1 MSRGTDTSSLSLVA
15 ELLSDLNLE
24 TLAGGERLNTLDSM
38 SLQGNS
44 STSLT
49 LSNTVASHLSATL
62 HNDSQQRPLDAWSP
76 KSTSSPPTQLPT
88 VFNSYSDHGSGG

>member
-24 TLAGGERLNTLDSM
+24 TLAGGEAEYIGQHVSPGQQLHVADTI
-38 SLQGNS
+38 
-44 STSLT
+44 
-49 LSNTVASHLSATL
+49 NTVASHLSATL
-62 HNDSQQRPLDAWSP
+62 HNDPSNAPSTPWSP

>member
-62 HNDSQQRPLDAWSP
+62 
-76 KSTSSPPTQLPT
+76 
-88 VFNSYSDHGSGG
+88 